1 MPTPPATTRATAPMM
16 AISRF
21 IMFFVIYPPWAMLSE
36 AMKKPRNTKRETEVR
51 HGSWKNKDMSG
62 AERKRMMYSVA
73 DTATLKVKTA
83 L

>member
-1 MPTPPATTRATAPMM
+1 
-16 AISRF
+16 
-21 IMFFVIYPPWAMLSE
+21 MLSE
-36 AMKKPRNTKRETEVR
+36 AMKKPRKTKRETEVR